1 MLTAFSMPLSHAGMS
16 IGQFIM
22 AGGWL
27 LCNDLQGR
35 IKGAIKQPVWW
46 LFTGLFLLHL
56 AGLWNTT
63 DFVFAVKDLR
73 VKLPL
78 LLLPLLLGSGPE
90 LTWRQIRQ
98 VMWSLLAGVLAS
110 TLSGYMYY
118 LWQPLSGQLDY
129 RSLSRYISHIR
140 LSLLIDVSLIAALY
154 FIADSTKLVVN
165 LLLIAAMAWLLYF
178 LVLLQSVTGLG
189 ILAVLLMAG
198 LVLTLF
204 HSPHLWLRSVSL
216 LLLIGGLYT
225 SYRLYRY
232 VFVES
237 IEPAAYVQATA
248 PTHTARGRAYQF
260 DPTRQ
265 AMENGRLVWVE
276 YSEAEL
282 DSAWRRRSLQGLWA
296 NDQQGHMQLIT
307 LMRYLTWKG
316 YRKDADGVALLS
328 EEEVKQ
334 IEQGFATPEEANP
347 DKGLGYRLRML
358 AAEYRQ
364 YYYEGWAAGHSLAQ
378 RLEYCR
384 TALHIVAQHPLCGVG
399 TGDLPSAYVKAY
411 KEMKTTLTPEWRLRA
426 HNQYLSMAVAFGWP
440 GLAYFAMMLAAC
452 FIVAFRRGDLFY
464 LAFLIIASVSFIN
477 EDTLETQAGVT
488 FFAFLNAYFLFI
500 AKGRFSQKANFVSS
514 KETPFNRGERKVPIA
529 IGNAGDAGVNG

>member
-1 MLTAFSMPLSHAGMS
+1 MFAFFGGLMLTAFSMPLSHAGMS
-16 IGQFIM
+16 IGQFTM

-46 LFTGLFLLHL
+46 LLTGLFLLHL
-56 AGLWNTT
+56 IGLWNTS

-78 LLLPLLLGSGPE
+78 LLMPLLMGSGPE
-90 LTWRQIRQ
+90 LTLRQIRQ

-110 TLSGYMYY
+110 TLSGYIYY
-118 LWQPLSGQLDY
+118 LWQPLAGQLDY

-154 FIADSTKLVVN
+154 FISESKTLTVKLI
-165 LLLIAAMAWLLYF
+165 LIVAIVWLLYF
-178 LVLLQSVTGLG
+178 LVLLQSITGLG
-189 ILAVLLMAG
+189 ILAILLMAG
-198 LVLTLF
+198 VAWMLF
-204 HSPHLWLRSVSL
+204 CSSALWLRVVSL
-216 LLLIGGLYT
+216 MMLSGGFYT
-225 SYRLYRY
+225 SYYLYRY
-232 VFVES
+232 IFIES
-237 IEPAAYVQATA
+237 IEPAGYVQSKA

-276 YSEAEL
+276 YNEAEL
-282 DSAWRRRSLQGLWA
+282 DSAWQRRSLQGLWA

-316 YRKDADGVALLS
+316 YLKDADGVAKLS
-328 EEEVKQ
+328 HEEVKQ

-358 AAEYRQ
+358 ASEYRQ

-378 RLEYCR
+378 RLEFWKA
-384 TALHIVAQHPLCGVG
+384 ALHIIEQHPMYGVG
-399 TGDLPSAYVKAY
+399 TGDLPSAYVQAY
-411 KEMKTTLTPEWRLRA
+411 KEIKTTLTPEWRLRA

-440 GLAYFAMMLAAC
+440 GLAYFTMMLAVC
-452 FIVAFRRGDLFY
+452 FIIAFRRGDLFY

-500 AKGRFSQKANFVSS
+500 AKGRFSQKQEG
-514 KETPFNRGERKVPIA
+514 KEYGP
-529 IGNAGDAGVNG
+529 

>member
-1 MLTAFSMPLSHAGMS
+1 MLTAFSMPLSHVGMS
-16 IGQFIM
+16 IGQFTM

-27 LCNDLQGR
+27 LSNDLQGR
-35 IKGAIKQPVWW
+35 IKSAIRQPVWW
-46 LFTGLFLLHL
+46 LLTGLFLLHL

-78 LLLPLLLGSGPE
+78 LLMPLLLGSGPE
-90 LTWRQIRQ
+90 LTAKQIRM
-98 VMWSLLAGVLAS
+98 VLWSLLTGVLAS
-110 TLSGYMYY
+110 TLSGYLYY

-140 LSLLIDVSLIAALY
+140 LSLLIDVCLIAALY
-154 FIADSTKLVVN
+154 FIAESTKLTVKI
-165 LLLIAAMAWLLYF
+165 LLIFAIIWLLYF
-178 LVLLQSVTGLG
+178 LVLLQSITGLG

-198 LVLTLF
+198 LIWMQF
-204 HSPHLWLRSVSL
+204 RSPSLWLRSLSL
-216 LLLIGGLYT
+216 LLLFAGLYT

-232 VFVES
+232 IFVES
-237 IEPAAYVQATA
+237 IEPAGYVQTKA
-248 PTHTARGRAYQF
+248 PGHTARGRAYQF
-260 DPTRQ
+260 DPERQ

-282 DSAWRRRSLQGLWA
+282 DSAWQRRSMQGLWDT
-296 NDQQGHMQLIT
+296 DQQGHMQLIT

-328 EEEVKQ
+328 DEEVKQ

-358 AAEYRQ
+358 ASEYRQ

-378 RLEYCR
+378 RLEFWK
-384 TALHIVAQHPLCGVG
+384 TALHIIEKHPLFGVG
-399 TGDLPSAYVKAY
+399 TGDLPSAYVQAY

-440 GLAYFAMMLAAC
+440 GLAYFAIMLVAC
-452 FIVAFRRGDLFY
+452 FFIAFGRGDWFY
-464 LAFLIIASVSFIN
+464 LTFLIIAAVSFIN

-500 AKGRFSQKANFVSS
+500 AKGRFSEKQ
-514 KETPFNRGERKVPIA
+514 
-529 IGNAGDAGVNG
+529 IGPDYLP